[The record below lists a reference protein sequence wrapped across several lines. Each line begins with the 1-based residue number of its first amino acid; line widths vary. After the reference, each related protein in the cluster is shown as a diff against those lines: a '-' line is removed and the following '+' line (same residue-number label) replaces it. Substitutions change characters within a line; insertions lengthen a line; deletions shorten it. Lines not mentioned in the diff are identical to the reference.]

1 MNAIG
6 LHLLIE
12 LEDCNSAILDD
23 VELIEKYMVQA
34 AERAKATI
42 LKTYFHKFSPVGVTG
57 VVALAESHISIHTWP
72 EYNYAAVDIFTCGI
86 ILQPQTA
93 SQYLIDK
100 LECKT
105 PVITEIKRGKVKL
118 PIKDLISV

>member
-1 MNAIG
+1 LNAIG

-86 ILQPQTA
+86 VLQPQTA